1 MSGTLNPAI
10 LTGIVSEL
18 QKSATILNQILRA
31 LQAGVVIQSQPPNY
45 AVASLP
51 ITGNATGAT
60 AFATNGRKPGEG
72 AGSGTGITVFWN
84 PATSTWFTTL
94 GVVVTS

>member
-1 MSGTLNPAI
+1 MSGTLSPAI
-10 LTGIVSEL
+10 LTGIVNEL
-18 QKSATILNQILRA
+18 QKSTLILNQILRT
-31 LQAGVVIQSQPPNY
+31 LQAGVAIQSQPPNY

-51 ITGNATGAT
+51 TTGNATGAI
-60 AFATNGRKPGEG
+60 AFATNARKPGEG
-72 AGSGTGITVFWN
+72 GGAGTGMPVFWN